1 MSNITETS
9 NIDVEWLEKSVSDGR
24 IRYYEPSD
32 FKDIKL
38 IGRGSFGDVFRA
50 NWRNISFALKS
61 FNDEQTLK
69 EIVKELKM
77 QQNVDSH
84 ENILRFYGITKFETI
99 KYSLVLE
106 YADGGTLRAYLK
118 KHFNEL
124 NWDDK
129 YQLASQLA
137 NAVEFIH
144 ECDIIHRDLHSHNIL
159 IHYDVSLALAIL
171 DGRREKFVDG
181 TPSAYSNLY
190 KECWKYEPDERPN
203 IQKVVLTLKS
213 IISPENNDTIMD
225 NNNEEIDNCEMDK
238 LASKSCDI
246 SSQSIIPNKV
256 RVDDK
261 AYSTKIALET
271 IINLGKSVEPYLPLI
286 TETTLLIKQT
296 VEAYE
301 SAQYNKKSCAVL
313 IQRVQAAE
321 VALNHCN
328 QGNKKNFCKQ
338 SYYHS
343 FERFVAV
350 LKEIKGFIQDVTHL
364 SGYRKFI
371 SNDNIKV
378 RFQQLI
384 TDFDSIVGDLRL
396 IMIIANKEKRRKDID
411 ILQKD
416 INEMTKFLEKING
429 GVTTSDKKIS
439 NIFEYII
446 TLKGKSPEKGFNP
459 IINRIEPEELGGN
472 QPVVS
477 SRKIHKKLYRGQDV
491 ACKFIAAGE
500 FYKLSKIKNRVR
512 AELAILS
519 NLGKCN
525 YIINFHGLCEKD
537 GSIFSVFEWT
547 ENGNLRELYE
557 KFDIE
562 WPRKLKIALNICR
575 GITFLHGCQI
585 LHHNIRCEN
594 ILITENLEPKIS
606 NFEYRQSPEKM
617 DSGNSYTIQCDIFSF
632 GMLLWE
638 LAFQRFPYK
647 DMEIDEIRKH
657 VLSGK
662 REHLNFHSSS
672 YGVEKEYG
680 NIIRA
685 AWLSDPSLRPELS
698 YLFNS
703 LEDLNSPF
711 ISDRPPR
718 GLNPK
723 RSDMEVTHIDLP
735 SGDTEF
741 DLDQIDFILPL
752 EDGMKAHWMGD
763 KKKAFECFEKHAKI
777 DNKMAKYRLGVYYW
791 EGYVVEKNLGKAA
804 ELIKEAA
811 DKGVSNAQLRYAFIL
826 LDQNSPIE
834 FNLEEFVKYLTMAA
848 DNGSTVSQFNLGD
861 LYYNGR
867 LGISKD
873 EEKGLSYLKLAAIK
887 GFSKACNMLDKLKIS
902 YFDF

>member
-1 MSNITETS
+1 MWE
-9 NIDVEWLEKSVSDGR
+9 
-24 IRYYEPSD
+24 
-32 FKDIKL
+32 
-38 IGRGSFGDVFRA
+38 
-50 NWRNISFALKS
+50 ISS
-61 FNDEQTLK
+61 
-69 EIVKELKM
+69 
-77 QQNVDSH
+77 
-84 ENILRFYGITKFETI
+84 G
-99 KYSLVLE
+99 
-106 YADGGTLRAYLK
+106 
-118 KHFNEL
+118 
-124 NWDDK
+124 
-129 YQLASQLA
+129 YQPFCG
-137 NAVEFIH
+137 E
-144 ECDIIHRDLHSHNIL
+144 D
-159 IHYDVSLALAIL
+159 YDVSLALAIL

-190 KECWKYEPDERPN
+190 KECWKYEPDERPD
-203 IQKVVLTLKS
+203 IQKVVLTLKPM
-213 IISPENNDTIMD
+213 ISPENNDTIMD

-238 LASKSCDI
+238 LASKSCELMMNFDDCSLSSLNNTSSFKDVPIGSI
-246 SSQSIIPNKV
+246 SSQSIIPNIV
-256 RVDDK
+256 RVDK

-296 VEAYE
+296 VESYE

-350 LKEIKGFIQDVTHL
+350 LREIKGFIQDVTHL

-384 TDFDSIVGDLRL
+384 TDFDSIVGDLQL

-512 AELAILS
+512 TELAILS

-606 NFEYRQSPEKM
+606 NFEYSHVLRSNRTYDIGKITQIIRWLAPEKM

-647 DMEIDEIRKH
+647 DMEIDEIRKY

-662 REHLNFHSSS
+662 REHLKFPSSS

-698 YLFNS
+698 CLFNS

-711 ISDRPPR
+711 ISDRSPR

-752 EDGMKAHWMGD
+752 EDGMKAHRMGD

-777 DNKMAKYRLGVYYW
+777 DNKIAKYRLGVYYW

-826 LDQNSPIE
+826 LDQNSPLE

-887 GFSKACNMLDKLKIS
+887 GFSKACDMLDKLKIS

>member
-1 MSNITETS
+1 
-9 NIDVEWLEKSVSDGR
+9 
-24 IRYYEPSD
+24 
-32 FKDIKL
+32 
-38 IGRGSFGDVFRA
+38 
-50 NWRNISFALKS
+50 
-61 FNDEQTLK
+61 
-69 EIVKELKM
+69 
-77 QQNVDSH
+77 
-84 ENILRFYGITKFETI
+84 
-99 KYSLVLE
+99 
-106 YADGGTLRAYLK
+106 
-118 KHFNEL
+118 
-124 NWDDK
+124 
-129 YQLASQLA
+129 
-137 NAVEFIH
+137 
-144 ECDIIHRDLHSHNIL
+144 
-159 IHYDVSLALAIL
+159 
-171 DGRREKFVDG
+171 
-181 TPSAYSNLY
+181 
-190 KECWKYEPDERPN
+190 
-203 IQKVVLTLKS
+203 
-213 IISPENNDTIMD
+213 
-225 NNNEEIDNCEMDK
+225 
-238 LASKSCDI
+238 
-246 SSQSIIPNKV
+246 
-256 RVDDK
+256 
-261 AYSTKIALET
+261 
-271 IINLGKSVEPYLPLI
+271 
-286 TETTLLIKQT
+286 
-296 VEAYE
+296 
-301 SAQYNKKSCAVL
+301 
-313 IQRVQAAE
+313 
-321 VALNHCN
+321 
-328 QGNKKNFCKQ
+328 
-338 SYYHS
+338 
-343 FERFVAV
+343 
-350 LKEIKGFIQDVTHL
+350 
-364 SGYRKFI
+364 
-371 SNDNIKV
+371 
-378 RFQQLI
+378 
-384 TDFDSIVGDLRL
+384 
-396 IMIIANKEKRRKDID
+396 
-411 ILQKD
+411 
-416 INEMTKFLEKING
+416 
-429 GVTTSDKKIS
+429 
-439 NIFEYII
+439 
-446 TLKGKSPEKGFNP
+446 
-459 IINRIEPEELGGN
+459 
-472 QPVVS
+472 
-477 SRKIHKKLYRGQDV
+477 
-491 ACKFIAAGE
+491 
-500 FYKLSKIKNRVR
+500 
-512 AELAILS
+512 
-519 NLGKCN
+519 
-525 YIINFHGLCEKD
+525 
-537 GSIFSVFEWT
+537 
-547 ENGNLRELYE
+547 
-557 KFDIE
+557 
-562 WPRKLKIALNICR
+562 
-575 GITFLHGCQI
+575 
-585 LHHNIRCEN
+585 
-594 ILITENLEPKIS
+594 
-606 NFEYRQSPEKM
+606 M